1 MNSQELKARYAEL
14 YDEMKGS
21 KDVSKMV
28 LFGTAFT
35 RMFDKVAVSH
45 PDLAAMT
52 LDFLSA
58 MEYNNFVTQI
68 EAMDVA
74 SHFINDDTR
83 VSGASEPSKG
93 AHWSMATL
101 KEFLTQK
108 GLPLEDKPYY
118 NWPALWL
125 TVNMIY
131 SDYADAFVTL
141 FEEKDNETMAVAS
154 YTLAV
159 KKLKDKDR
167 RSFIREYFDLDE

>member
-21 KDVSKMV
+21 KDVSKMM

-74 SHFINDDTR
+74 SHFVNDDTR

-93 AHWSMATL
+93 AHWSMTTL

-108 GLPLEDKPYY
+108 GLPLEEKPYY

-125 TVNMIY
+125 TVNMEY
-131 SDYADAFVTL
+131 SDYAEAFAKL
-141 FEEKDNETMAVAS
+141 MGAKDNESLATAS
-154 YTLAV
+154 YTMAV
-159 KKLKDKDR
+159 KKLKDRDR
-167 RSFIREYFDLDE
+167 SRFIRDYFYLDD